1 MPGVIHLP
9 NRPLKRRLLSDCI
22 SIASFE
28 QGFVINKDGSLAVG
42 FEATLF
48 EEESLNP
55 DHFRSII
62 TELSTAT
69 RNLPTG
75 TVVQKLDI
83 YW

>member
-9 NRPLKRRLLSDCI
+9 NRPLKRRLLSECI

-28 QGFVINKDGSLAVG
+28 QGFVINKDGSLALG

-55 DHFRSII
+55 EVSSPNSVPPQEIFPQAR
-62 TELSTAT
+62 
-69 RNLPTG
+69 
-75 TVVQKLDI
+75 
-83 YW
+83 